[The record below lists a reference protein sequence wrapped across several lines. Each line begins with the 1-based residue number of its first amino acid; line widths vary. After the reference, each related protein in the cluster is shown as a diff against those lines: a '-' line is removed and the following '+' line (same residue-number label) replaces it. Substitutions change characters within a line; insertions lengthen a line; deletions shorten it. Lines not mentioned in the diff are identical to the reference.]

1 MGPVF
6 LDSDDV
12 LHIHEQMIALGG
24 RSLGVRDAGM
34 LESAVAMPQA
44 GFGDEYL
51 HANLFEMAAAY
62 LFHITMNHPFIDG
75 NKRTGLATALAFL
88 DLNGL
93 DIVMDQ
99 RATYDLVIG
108 VCEGTVTK
116 GALATVFRDHAV
128 PLDDQQDGS

>member
-75 NKRTGLATALAFL
+75 NKRTGFASALAFL
-88 DLNGL
+88 DLNGFEV
-93 DIVMDQ
+93 VMDEGS
-99 RATYDLVIG
+99 AHDLVIG

-116 GALATVFRDHAV
+116 GALAVTFREHAV
-128 PLDDQQDGS
+128 PLEDQQDGS